1 MDGKKYIFQILVS
14 LFFSFER
21 CTLSGNV
28 VKNEGG
34 ETVKL
39 NEGNEIKKYRSARQR
54 SIIRRV
60 LLPFLATRAS
70 SVERERRGG
79 SIFSVRRFFKATCAR
94 VYSHRTERDAIKL
107 RRGIKA
113 SNKASPRFYS
123 SRLFISG
130 WMDGWTDGRMEVVIL
145 REEGSF
151 NFFVSRVL
159 SNLIDSRGAIKPLR
173 LNSDSWPPFE
183 ATIFLY
189 VRFFLQYGF
198 RIDF

>member
-1 MDGKKYIFQILVS
+1 M
-14 LFFSFER
+14 
-21 CTLSGNV
+21 
-28 VKNEGG
+28 
-34 ETVKL
+34 

-130 WMDGWTDGRMEVVIL
+130 WMDGWMDG
-145 REEGSF
+145 SS
-151 NFFVSRVL
+151 NFAGGRKF
-159 SNLIDSRGAIKPLR
+159 
-173 LNSDSWPPFE
+173 
-183 ATIFLY
+183 
-189 VRFFLQYGF
+189 
-198 RIDF
+198 